1 MVFFREKPKMAK
13 AQSRQLVYI
22 LLTAVAVVL
31 CGIAAWYATMF
42 QSFFAKEAFV
52 GGRAEGF
59 SGGGLEFLSDNNDNE
74 CPISAKREEDGKIHV
89 QPQNRAFD
97 TMADYIAWLS
107 GLSAA
112 GSMCVPPYVI
122 GPREVEMTS
131 SGLGPTSD
139 RNAGVSAKQAAASNT
154 SGNVFTKQVEGE
166 QTSAQTPINKVDDY
180 EYTRIFQ
187 NENSP
192 RGEISK
198 TAVNSMLAQKQWDWA
213 QLPFN
218 SDKKAD
224 AEKEFISGRMDSA
237 QRDPKSGVFFRGVQA
252 DDVHP
257 PDVDTVDHDEKAGL
271 KQFDAKP
278 AEKLLEHN
286 VDDVGEMVRK
296 MYADDPDWE
305 PVVEKIG
312 ENEYRVAELRPK
324 MKKERYAGT
333 EENTIERAKANG
345 LVSAEVEV
353 EGGRQDPYFDK
364 QGVLDYGN
372 DRFWE
377 YKDLKKWTPGLD
389 RMFAPTLDTTNWL

>member
-1 MVFFREKPKMAK
+1 MAK
-13 AQSRQLVYI
+13 AQTRLMIYI
-22 LLTAVAVVL
+22 ALTVIAVVL
-31 CGIAAWYATMF
+31 CGVAAWYATMF

-52 GGRAEGF
+52 GTAGTEGF
-59 SGGGLEFLSDNNDNE
+59 AGGADFLSDNKDNE
-74 CPISAKREEDGKIHV
+74 CPISAKREDDGKIHV

-97 TMADYIAWLS
+97 TMADYVAWLS
-107 GLSAA
+107 SLSAA
-112 GSMCVPPYVI
+112 GSMCVPPYVV
-122 GPREVEMTS
+122 GPQAVEMKS
-131 SGLGPTSD
+131 SGISP
-139 RNAGVSAKQAAASNT
+139 NAGVSAEAVAGQNK

-166 QTSAQTPINKVDDY
+166 QTYAQTPINKVDDY

-192 RGEISK
+192 RGELSK

-218 SDKKAD
+218 SETKAD
-224 AEKEFISGRMDSA
+224 AETTFIAGRKDSA
-237 QRDPKSGVFFRGVQA
+237 QRDPKSGVFFRGVEGA
-252 DDVHP
+252 DVEP
-257 PDVDTVDHDEKAGL
+257 PNMEAFESEEKAGM
-271 KQFDAKP
+271 KGYEAKP
-278 AEKLLEHN
+278 AEKLMEHN
-286 VDDVGEMVRK
+286 VEDVGEMVRK
-296 MYADDPDWE
+296 MYANDPDWE

-324 MKKERYAGT
+324 MKKEHYAGAQD
-333 EENTIERAKANG
+333 NTIERAKANG

-364 QGVLDYGN
+364 QGVVDYSN

-377 YKDLKKWTPGLD
+377 YKDFKKWTPGLD

>member
-1 MVFFREKPKMAK
+1 MVFFRETPKMAK
-13 AQSRQLVYI
+13 AQTRLIYLAI
-22 LLTAVAVVL
+22 TAVAVVI

-42 QSFFAKEAFV
+42 QSFFAKEAFI
-52 GGRAEGF
+52 GTREGF
-59 SGGGLEFLSDNNDNE
+59 AGGLNFLSDNKDNE

-97 TMADYIAWLS
+97 TMADYVAWLS

-112 GSMCVPPYVI
+112 GSMCVPPYVV

-131 SGLGPTSD
+131 SD
-139 RNAGVSAKQAAASNT
+139 RNIGISSKQTGNK

-237 QRDPKSGVFFRGVQA
+237 QRDPKSGVFFRGVEAA
-252 DDVHP
+252 DVNP
-257 PDVDTVDHDEKAGL
+257 PDVETVESNEKAGL
-271 KQFDAKP
+271 KSFDAKP

-286 VDDVGEMVRK
+286 VEDVGEMVRK
-296 MYADDPDWE
+296 MYASDPDWE
-305 PVVEKIG
+305 PVVEKVG

-324 MKKERYAGT
+324 ARKEHYAGA
-333 EENTIERAKANG
+333 EEPTIERAKANG

-364 QGVLDYGN
+364 KGVLDYGN

-377 YKDLKKWTPGLD
+377 YKDFKKWTPGLD